1 MNKVKLLFLS
11 IPLLVLFACS
21 LADVDDESDFSPTYD
36 KFVGC
41 WVSME
46 NSPREEGR
54 IEFIVKEEPFSSC
67 REICFREDSTY
78 TIRTKISKKTTTTF
92 KNIDSSNVVVVNDS
106 IFEAYGFEQD
116 SSYVSQWGIL
126 YTKFIRGKAWVGSK
140 GFPVFYDHVGFRR
153 IIKNDVY
160 YNVEYNLNHEYHPR
174 GFYMKSHLGYVYGND
189 IAYRRSMQHD
199 NCGRFGTY
207 IDTTKYTLDSLR
219 GM

>member
-1 MNKVKLLFLS
+1 MNKLKLL
-11 IPLLVLFACS
+11 LLILTLLGLFACS
-21 LADVDDESDFSPTYD
+21 LADVDEESDFEPTYD

-46 NSPREEGR
+46 NLPHEEGG
-54 IEFIVKEEPFSSC
+54 IELIVKEEPFSSC
-67 REICFREDSTY
+67 REICFREDSSY

-92 KNIDSSNVVVVNDS
+92 KNIDSSSVVVVNDS

-116 SSYVSQWGIL
+116 SSYVSQWGVL
-126 YTKFIRGKAWVGSK
+126 YTKFYRGKAWIGSK
-140 GFPVFYDHVGFRR
+140 GIPVFYNEVGFGR

-160 YNVEYNLNHEYHPR
+160 YNVEYSLYHEYHPR